1 LIVKKKWFGV
11 LEHLARDFTFQPVVR
26 P

>member
-26 P
+26 L